1 MSFTYDGGGSSVG
14 GGGGVGGG
22 GSEAVAVEAK
32 AGVAGGGEH
41 NASLSEGED
50 SGEKSLVEE
59 GRDWFII
66 NLIKKVIKE
75 LFRVAR
81 RFH

>member
-14 GGGGVGGG
+14 SGGVGGG
-22 GSEAVAVEAK
+22 GGEAVAGEAE

>member
-1 MSFTYDGGGSSVG
+1 M
-14 GGGGVGGG
+14 
-22 GSEAVAVEAK
+22 EAK

-66 NLIKKVIKE
+66 NLIKKVI
-75 LFRVAR
+75 
-81 RFH
+81 